1 MRYPESVKQRTWAV
15 VLLACTTVAATMIQ
29 GQSPVAALF
38 KRGDVVRIREISRPA
53 LMKIVGLPDEI
64 VQVDA
69 SGVYANDVQI
79 PGFSKEFLSRSTWPR
94 QIVPFGH
101 YFVIGE
107 PGRGEE
113 GGDHLG
119 IHPEETIERA
129 E

>member
-1 MRYPESVKQRTWAV
+1 MRYPEGVKGRKLTGRLLVYAALAV
-15 VLLACTTVAATMIQ
+15 TAIEA
-29 GQSPVAALF
+29 QSPVTALF
-38 KRGDVVRIREISRPA
+38 KRGEVVRVREIPRPA
-53 LMKIVGLPDEI
+53 LMKIIGLPDEI

-69 SGVYANDVQI
+69 SGVYANDVPI
-79 PGFSKEFLSRSTWPR
+79 PGFTKDFLSRNTWPR

-107 PGRGEE
+107 PRQGEE

-119 IHPEETIERA
+119 IHPEETIERV

>member
-1 MRYPESVKQRTWAV
+1 MTGRRLTG
-15 VLLACTTVAATMIQ
+15 LLLGCAAVAATAIQ
-29 GQSPVAALF
+29 AQSPVTALF
-38 KRGDVVRIREISRPA
+38 KRGEVVRVREVTSPA
-53 LMKIVGLPDEI
+53 VMKIVGLPDEI

-79 PGFSKEFLSRSTWPR
+79 PGFSKDFLSRNNWPR

-107 PGRGEE
+107 PPPGEK
-113 GGDHLG
+113 GSAHLG